1 MTRREVVKVG
11 LLKKKHVLT
20 ESQKENL
27 WLGQAIMRDKE
38 GEAKI
43 NDKMVMTIVNH
54 LLHYTK
60 GKEKVEHEAVIV
72 ETKQAPVGKKKSQE
86 ESAHNS
92 IVDTGRE

>member
-43 NDKMVMTIVNH
+43 NDKMVITIVNH
-54 LLHYTK
+54 LLHITPK
-60 GKEKVEHEAVIV
+60 
-72 ETKQAPVGKKKSQE
+72 
-86 ESAHNS
+86 
-92 IVDTGRE
+92 